1 MLKLP
6 ILIPNCLVGVM
17 TNTDC
22 DKKSLMNVDR
32 KYRTNVLENFSKLVS
47 EKKVD
52 ILNLDNLDKQGLKN
66 LATELGLTTA
76 KKSQVFLL
84 TEIKA
89 VSRVFLAGEG
99 T

>member
-1 MLKLP
+1 M
-6 ILIPNCLVGVM
+6 II
-17 TNTDC
+17 DIF
-22 DKKSLMNVDR
+22 
-32 KYRTNVLENFSKLVS
+32 KYISKIDNELSLENLAKLVS